1 MVDLLILCY
10 ILLYILR
17 LDQLAYVIL
26 NSQNSTT
33 INSLT
38 ANELK
43 VLNCIVTLLTSIFKI
58 SGVKVK

>member
-1 MVDLLILCY
+1 MVDLLIFCY

-26 NSQNSTT
+26 NSLNSTT

-43 VLNCIVTLLTSIFKI
+43 VLNCTVTLLTSIFKI

>member
-43 VLNCIVTLLTSIFKI
+43 VLNCTVTLLTSIFKI